1 MKKVIVTGAGQGI
14 GLEVVIQ
21 LCKEGYFVI
30 WNEIDPSVF
39 KTAAQHLEKHLL
51 TNQLGILG
59 DSSSQLFLNDLKTR
73 LLIHPELYMGVFV
86 IVELQHLVVF
96 LITPGNPWIHC

>member
-30 WNEIDPSVF
+30 WNEIDSSVF
-39 KTAAQHLEKHLL
+39 KSASL
-51 TNQLGILG
+51 QLKNI
-59 DSSSQLFLNDLKTR
+59 R
-73 LLIHPELYMGVFV
+73 
-86 IVELQHLVVF
+86 
-96 LITPGNPWIHC
+96 

>member
-21 LCKEGYFVI
+21 LCKDGYFVI

-39 KTAAQHLEKHLL
+39 KTATQQLEKYLL

-59 DSSSQLFLNDLKTR
+59 DSSSELFLNDLNN
-73 LLIHPELYMGVFV
+73 
-86 IVELQHLVVF
+86 HLF
-96 LITPGNPWIHC
+96 L